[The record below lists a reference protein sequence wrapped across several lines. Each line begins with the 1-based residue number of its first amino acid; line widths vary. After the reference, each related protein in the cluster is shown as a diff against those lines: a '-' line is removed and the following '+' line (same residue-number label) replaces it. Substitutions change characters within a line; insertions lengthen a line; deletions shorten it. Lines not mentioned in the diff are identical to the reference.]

1 MVFQKKKIL
10 FIILAVFLVAA
21 ILFVYVR
28 EARIKS
34 ANENKLMEMEN
45 ALNDQKTKIDEQQI
59 KLEELEKA
67 ESVQEEEVE
76 AQEADLSEKEVK
88 EIVTDITYCQSGANA
103 YTKKAY
109 ESYKVMAEE
118 AREGCEESNDRRCS
132 YDPDCKKEDCDEIY
146 KKRKKTSDQF
156 KIDYAA
162 YHAKCD

>member
-1 MVFQKKKIL
+1 MNMKKI
-10 FIILAVFLVAA
+10 IIIIGAVILVAA
-21 ILFVYVR
+21 AVFVYAR

-34 ANENKLMEMEN
+34 ANEKNLIEMKN
-45 ALNDQKTKIDEQQI
+45 ALNDQKAKIDEQQI
-59 KLEELEKA
+59 KLEELEKT
-67 ESVQEEEVE
+67 ENVQEEKVE
-76 AQEADLSEKEVK
+76 AQETGLSEKDVK

-118 AREGCEESNDRRCS
+118 AREGCEESNDRMCEN
-132 YDPDCKKEDCDEIY
+132 DPDCKKQDCDELY

-162 YHAKCD
+162 YHEKCD